1 METLLNRYRNI
12 TVLLLVIF
20 AQLVLIA
27 VQVRNDQDVR
37 MVRIWSVTA
46 ITPLA
51 RVLETVRGGTAGFF
65 GSYIL
70 MHDAREDNRR
80 LQAEVDHLKMENQ
93 YLKSEISTA
102 DRAKALVAFQAR
114 TQSKTLAARVI
125 AAGAG
130 ANSKV
135 VFLDRGSGSGVERG
149 MPVVT
154 PDGIVGKVIAAYP
167 TASEVM
173 LITDPE
179 FAAGVVSQKNHV
191 GGTLKGQGQT
201 NCKVDYVP
209 SEEKVEVGEWFYTSG
224 DDRVFPKGFPVGVA
238 RVVRPNSPYQDV
250 LVEPSG
256 LEHGLEAVLIVLEGV
271 HQAIPEAPAANAP
284 VYLGAPPP
292 AGGGEATIPPT
303 GPAGTD
309 ADRLLQ
315 KYRQIGAAQNVKF
328 GEGGVGAKV
337 ADFNAKVPASEGVQA
352 EGASGRAGERASGAA
367 AASEKKTA
375 QPVGDA
381 SKTGKP
387 ANGIAPS
394 PAAGVPASEGVQ
406 AEGARGRAGERASR
420 GGAAPDK
427 KMSQPAGDARKTGKP
442 ANGIAPS
449 PAHPLPR
456 SAPPSTSPPQ

>member
-51 RVLETVRGGTAGFF
+51 RVLETVRGGTSGFF
-65 GSYIL
+65 RNYIL

-80 LQAEVDHLKMENQ
+80 LQGDLDRLKMENQ
-93 YLKSEISTA
+93 FLKTEISTA
-102 DRAKALVAFQAR
+102 DRAKALVAFQQR
-114 TQSKTLAARVI
+114 TQSRTIAARVI

-135 VFLDRGSGSGVERG
+135 VFLDRGSGAGVQKG

-179 FAAGVVSQKNHV
+179 FAAGVVSEKNRV
-191 GGTLKGQGQT
+191 VGTLKGQGQG

-209 SEEKVEVGEWFYTSG
+209 SEERVEVGEKLYTSG
-224 DDRVFPKGFPVGVA
+224 DDRVFPKGFPVGAV
-238 RVVRPNSPYQDV
+238 RVVRPGSPYQEI

-256 LEHGLEAVLIVLEGV
+256 LARGLETVLIVLEGV
-271 HQAIPEAPAANAP
+271 HQAIPEVAPANAP
-284 VYLGAPPP
+284 IYLGTPPP
-292 AGGGEATIPPT
+292 QASGEPPAVQ
-303 GPAGTD
+303 PAGPVGTE
-309 ADRLLQ
+309 ADRLVQ
-315 KYRQIGAAQNVKF
+315 KYRQIGAAENHKF
-328 GEGGVGAKV
+328 GEGGPGSKPP
-337 ADFNAKVPASEGVQA
+337 DFNLKIP
-352 EGASGRAGERASGAA
+352 ASGAHGTDAQTGRHADA
-367 AASEKKTA
+367 A
-375 QPVGDA
+375 
-381 SKTGKP
+381 KP
-387 ANGIAPS
+387 PGTPGSADGAKAGIAAP
-394 PAAGVPASEGVQ
+394 PRRGVPAPP
-406 AEGARGRAGERASR
+406 
-420 GGAAPDK
+420 AP
-427 KMSQPAGDARKTGKP
+427 
-442 ANGIAPS
+442 APQG
-449 PAHPLPR
+449 PPR
-456 SAPPSTSPPQ
+456 NQ